1 MNKLKRTLIQEL
13 YKHDPWKMLV
23 CCIFLNQTTRTQVDQ
38 IRDEFFNKYPTA
50 ETAARADEKEIAD
63 VIRCLGFYN
72 KRAKTII
79 KFSKQW
85 ITKKWSRVDELHGI
99 GRYAYDSWKIFQE
112 GRLDIPVEDKKL
124 KIYLSQKNLQF

>member
-1 MNKLKRTLIQEL
+1 VNKLKRILIQEL

-38 IRDEFFNKYPTA
+38 IRDEFFNRYPAA
-50 ETAARADEKEIAD
+50 ETAARADEKEMAD

-79 KFSKQW
+79 RFSKQW
-85 ITKKWSRVDELHGI
+85 LTKKWSRVDELHGI

-112 GRLDIPVEDKKL
+112 GRLDISVEDKKL
-124 KIYLSQKNLQF
+124 KIYLSQKNSQF

>member
-1 MNKLKRTLIQEL
+1 MNKLKRILIQEL

-38 IRDEFFNKYPTA
+38 IRDEFFNRYPAA
-50 ETAARADEKEIAD
+50 ETAARADEKEMAD

-79 KFSKQW
+79 RFSKQW
-85 ITKKWSRVDELHGI
+85 LTKKWSRVDELHGI

-112 GRLDIPVEDKKL
+112 GRLDISVEDKKL
-124 KIYLSQKNLQF
+124 KIYLSQKNSQF